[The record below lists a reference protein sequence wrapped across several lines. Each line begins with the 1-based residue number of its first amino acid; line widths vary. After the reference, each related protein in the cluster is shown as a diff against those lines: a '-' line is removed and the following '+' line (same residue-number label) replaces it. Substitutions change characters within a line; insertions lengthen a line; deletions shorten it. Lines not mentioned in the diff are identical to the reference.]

1 MLVPSQTVLAAV
13 ALFVAVF
20 ALGFWLRQSGK
31 PYSGLVLTAHK
42 LISLAVLVLFVL
54 TVNRINK
61 ATPLASAALASA
73 VLTGVFFVIAIISG
87 GLASTDKPAPAI
99 ALLLHRVTP
108 FVTIAG
114 AAATFFL
121 LP

>member
-1 MLVPSQTVLAAV
+1 MLVAAV
-13 ALFVAVF
+13 AFVAVF
-20 ALGFWLRQSGK
+20 ALGFLLRRSGK

-42 LISLAVLVLFVL
+42 LISLAVLILFSL
-54 TVNRINK
+54 TVSRINK

-73 VLTGVFFVIAIISG
+73 VFMGVFFVIAIVSG
-87 GLASTDKPAPAI
+87 GLVSTDKPAPAI
-99 ALLLHRVTP
+99 ALTLHRVTP
-108 FVTIAG
+108 FLTIAG